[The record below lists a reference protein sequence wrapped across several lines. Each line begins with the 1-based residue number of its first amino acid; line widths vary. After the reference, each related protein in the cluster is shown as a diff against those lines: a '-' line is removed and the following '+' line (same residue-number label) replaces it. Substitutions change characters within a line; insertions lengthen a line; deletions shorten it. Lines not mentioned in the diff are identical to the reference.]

1 METFNE
7 VWGIVGGGLEEGKFL
22 NIAFKNIIVILFKLT
37 S

>member
-7 VWGIVGGGLEEGKFL
+7 VWGVVGGGSEEGKFL
-22 NIAFKNIIVILFKLT
+22 NIAFKNIIIILFKLT